1 MLNGVKPN
9 SFAKSGLFML
19 LKLYCSVHEYYVNV
33 VIDTLVRFLSNPSRN
48 YIVFKI
54 TYFPTLL
61 NNSTSILFNA
71 TSVRT

>member
-1 MLNGVKPN
+1 MELNLIFCQIWAVQ
-9 SFAKSGLFML
+9 LFML

-33 VIDTLVRFLSNPSRN
+33 VVDNLVRFSSNPSRN
-48 YIVFKI
+48 YIAFKI
-54 TYFPTLL
+54 TYFPMLL

>member
-9 SFAKSGLFML
+9 FIPKSGLFML

-33 VIDTLVRFLSNPSRN
+33 VVASLVRFSYNPSRN

-54 TYFPTLL
+54 TYIPMLL
-61 NNSTSILFNA
+61 NDSTSILFNP

>member
-9 SFAKSGLFML
+9 FFAKSGLFML
-19 LKLYCSVHEYYVNV
+19 LKLYCSVREYYVNFV
-33 VIDTLVRFLSNPSRN
+33 VKELL

-54 TYFPTLL
+54 TYFPILL